1 MRPPS
6 LPLSFLSSEIF
17 SRCNLKWGGG
27 GYPLL
32 GAAVCRRKRG
42 REERG
47 RRRHRAAPSCLGRLQ
62 HQAGDGRRT
71 AAGRDAAAKA
81 RRWEGPGRRGT
92 PCLQPSV
99 CVCVC
104 VCPCVRLSPAQLRAG
119 SSLVG
124 TGREGV
130 GLVPDSDLQLSGSR
144 LFPSNSAWI
153 PHTEPK
159 CQFTALSPAP
169 FP

>member
-1 MRPPS
+1 M
-6 LPLSFLSSEIF
+6 L
-17 SRCNLKWGGG
+17 
-27 GYPLL
+27 
-32 GAAVCRRKRG
+32 AKREKG
-42 REERG
+42 PAE
-47 RRRHRAAPSCLGRLQ
+47 
-62 HQAGDGRRT
+62 
-71 AAGRDAAAKA
+71 AKA
-81 RRWEGPGRRGT
+81 CSQMMMEEGSGRTRGKNAGWETGYRTGERVGT
-92 PCLQPSV
+92 DAVSVCLQC

-104 VCPCVRLSPAQLRAG
+104 LCVRLSPAQLRAG

-124 TGREGV
+124 RGREGV
-130 GLVPDSDLQLSGSR
+130 GVVPDSDLQLSGSR

>member
-27 GYPLL
+27 LPPAGS
-32 GAAVCRRKRG
+32 RRLPEETGQGGEGPSEAQGCSQLPWETPASSWR
-42 REERG
+42 REEDGGGEGCCSKGTAVG
-47 RRRHRAAPSCLGRLQ
+47 RTWAEGDAVPAAFCL
-62 HQAGDGRRT
+62 
-71 AAGRDAAAKA
+71 
-81 RRWEGPGRRGT
+81 
-92 PCLQPSV
+92 
-99 CVCVC
+99 CVC